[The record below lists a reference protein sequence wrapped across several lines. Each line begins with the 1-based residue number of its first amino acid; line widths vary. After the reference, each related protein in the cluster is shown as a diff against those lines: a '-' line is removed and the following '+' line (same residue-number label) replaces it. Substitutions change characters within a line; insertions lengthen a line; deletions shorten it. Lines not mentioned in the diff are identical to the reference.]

1 MGSLARIRKQQCTL
15 LCTSWSIA
23 GEHVDIPSGES
34 PERTRLW
41 QMVPSMSQAIARFR
55 DAMYEERTLELNVI
69 EAARMRLAQIN
80 DCDI

>member
-1 MGSLARIRKQQCTL
+1 MHAIMHPLVDCRRMHVA
-15 LCTSWSIA
+15 
-23 GEHVDIPSGES
+23 HVDIPSGES

>member
-1 MGSLARIRKQQCTL
+1 
-15 LCTSWSIA
+15 
-23 GEHVDIPSGES
+23 
-34 PERTRLW
+34 
-41 QMVPSMSQAIARFR
+41 MSQAIARFR